1 MVVAPAADEPPAGDE
16 ALADWGRFASL
27 HPDS

>member
-1 MVVAPAADEPPAGDE
+1 MVVAPAADEPPADE